1 MIAPSNAQPADSRVP
16 GRTILGGLVLGAALV
31 AMVIGAI
38 LTLGSHPGRGASRD
52 ASTAAMN
59 GGLAP
64 APPAPTETQAAA
76 GPVACPSQPS
86 QNLASAAAPAMVAS
100 GRLAA
105 RSIIVRDSFDRIV
118 VNGWGRA
125 DVGGPYVI
133 SGSRRDYGVA
143 GSGRQVTPER
153 GTTEVG
159 GLPVN
164 VMAIDV
170 RVRVAFNRNSRPGG
184 ENRARIILRANSGKD
199 GRTYDYEFALSAPDG
214 KQVLEA
220 YIARRVG
227 RIDSALA
234 ADMDT
239 GLVQQ
244 PGASF
249 WMRGQISGTTQV
261 KLRLKVWK
269 AGTREPVAWNVDIV
283 DSRPPKQL
291 QVPGH
296 LLLSSY
302 GNSHLP
308 LAVRFDDLLAVRLRL
323 ATAPTPVSTVSGG
336 NATACDGASAATP

>member
-1 MIAPSNAQPADSRVP
+1 MIAPSNAQRADSRIS
-16 GRTILGGLVLGAALV
+16 GRTVLGGLALGGAVV
-31 AMVIGAI
+31 AMVIGAM
-38 LTLGSHPGRGASRD
+38 LTVGSHPGRGASRD

-64 APPAPTETQAAA
+64 APSVVTETPAAA
-76 GPVACPSQPS
+76 GPLACASQPS
-86 QNLASAAAPAMVAS
+86 QNVASPAAPAMIAS

-105 RSIIVRDSFDRIV
+105 RNIIARDSFDRVV

-159 GLPVN
+159 GLPVK
-164 VMAIDV
+164 VMAMDV
-170 RVRVAFNRNSRPGG
+170 RVRVGFNRNSRPGG
-184 ENRARIILRANSGKD
+184 ENRARIILRANTGTD

-234 ADMDT
+234 GDMDT

-244 PGASF
+244 VGASF
-249 WMRGQISGTTQV
+249 WIRGQISGTTQV
-261 KLRLKVWK
+261 RLRLKVWQ
-269 AGTREPVAWNVDIV
+269 AGTREPGAWNVDVV
-283 DSRPPKQL
+283 DARPPRQL

-323 ATAPTPVSTVSGG
+323 ATAPSPVSTASGG
-336 NATACDGASAATP
+336 NATACDGASAAAP